1 MEVQGPQLMKGY
13 WKRPES
19 ESPVKNGWLQTG
31 DIAQM
36 HRDGYFRIV
45 DRKKDMIIRGGMN
58 IYPTEI
64 ESVLYAHPKVSE
76 ALVFGVPDDTRGE
89 LVKACVTLKAGMEAT
104 SEELRAYCKENLAK
118 YKVPAFIE
126 IRDSLPKSAIGKLLR
141 RKLREE
147 TRLIER

>member
-1 MEVQGPQLMKGY
+1 MSE
-13 WKRPES
+13 ES
-19 ESPVKNGWLQTG
+19 
-31 DIAQM
+31 
-36 HRDGYFRIV
+36 V

-147 TRLIER
+147 TAGNTTNAAESDATAKIPAPADETTASGDNTSAHSAA